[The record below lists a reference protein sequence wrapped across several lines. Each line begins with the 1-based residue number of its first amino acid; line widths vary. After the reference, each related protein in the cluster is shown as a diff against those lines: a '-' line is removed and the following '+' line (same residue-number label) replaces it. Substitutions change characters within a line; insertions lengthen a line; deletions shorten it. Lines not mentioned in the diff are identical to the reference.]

1 MPVVGRGL
9 GSVSVMVARVGGAFA
24 LPSAGPVVAGA
35 AAGSPT
41 AARPYGLKVPAGFD
55 GQHRAPLVVLLHGY
69 TSNCAAQAGYF
80 GLMTAA
86 DKEGFLLA
94 YPDGTPHPTG
104 S

>member
-1 MPVVGRGL
+1 MTVVRRWL
-9 GSVSVMVARVGGAFA
+9 ASVSVMVALVAGAFS
-24 LPSAGPVVAGA
+24 LPSAGPVVAG

-69 TSNCAAQAGYF
+69 TSNGAAQAGYF
-80 GLMTAA
+80 GLMAEA

-94 YPDGTPHPTG
+94 YPDGTRDR
-104 S
+104 